1 MVKTILNMLWQ
12 SNYKFFYFLIILI
25 PSIFL
30 NIHIYNTLLNFP
42 ILLFVCFIP
51 TFVSLIITIEILIE
65 EEGTKIFDYLILMK
79 SENYVMVYRTLS
91 IFAITAPIT
100 IVTSLIENTI
110 YFTHVNIVQQLIYVV
125 LILISN
131 LFYIYFL
138 QYVTININNMLL
150 RNSIIISVTGISM
163 LSLMTRSLPTYLMFI
178 TMIGLFFAVTF
189 MNRRFSEE
197 FKRNEQ

>member
-1 MVKTILNMLWQ
+1 MVMTILNMLWQ
-12 SNYKFFYFLIILI
+12 SNYKFFYVLIILI

-30 NIHIYNTLLNFP
+30 NLHIYNTLLNFP
-42 ILLFVCFIP
+42 IFLFVCFIP
-51 TFVSLIITIEILIE
+51 TFLSLIITIEILIE

-91 IFAITAPIT
+91 IFAITAPLT
-100 IVTSLIENTI
+100 ILTSLIENAI
-110 YFTHVNIVQQLIYVV
+110 YFTHVNAVQQVIY
-125 LILISN
+125 LILILINN

-138 QYVTININNMLL
+138 QYVTINLKNMLL

-163 LSLMTRSLPTYLMFI
+163 LALMTRSLPTYLMFI

-197 FKRNEQ
+197 FKRIEH